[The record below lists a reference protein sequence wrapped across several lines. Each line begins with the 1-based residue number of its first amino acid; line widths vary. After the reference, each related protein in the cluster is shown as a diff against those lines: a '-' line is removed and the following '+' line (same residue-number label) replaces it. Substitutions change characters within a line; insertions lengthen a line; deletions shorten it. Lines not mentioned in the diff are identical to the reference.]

1 MKSSDTNKISFTEI
15 HQALPQIQCGR
26 CDTPGCKEYAE
37 SIVEGAPI
45 NRCIPGGNETLKK
58 LQKITGNIDQTLD
71 HSYGPSIE
79 PQVALIV
86 EDSCIGCAKC
96 IPKCPVDAIIGAP
109 GKLHQIDPDL
119 CTGCE
124 LCIEPCPVD
133 CIIVEKIKS
142 NDAITLRAQS
152 QERYDRKRLR
162 VTSKKKKI
170 SLNSSSN
177 QSVANLYKKLL

>member
-1 MKSSDTNKISFTEI
+1 MVHHSTCMSK
-15 HQALPQIQCGR
+15 
-26 CDTPGCKEYAE
+26 
-37 SIVEGAPI
+37 
-45 NRCIPGGNETLKK
+45 TLKK
-58 LQKITGNIDQTLD
+58 LQRITENYDQTLD
-71 HSYGPSIE
+71 HLYGPLIA
-79 PQVALIV
+79 PQVALIA
-86 EDSCIGCAKC
+86 EDACIGCAKC

-142 NDAITLRAQS
+142 TDAITVRAQS
-152 QERYDRKRLR
+152 QERYDQKRLR

-170 SLNSSSN
+170 SLR
-177 QSVANLYKKLL
+177 NLATT

>member
-1 MKSSDTNKISFTEI
+1 MKSSDTKKISFTEI

-26 CDTPGCKEYAE
+26 CATPGCKEYAD

-45 NRCIPGGNETLKK
+45 NRCIPGGNKTLKK
-58 LQKITGNIDQTLD
+58 LQTITGNHEQTLD
-71 HSYGPSIE
+71 QSYGPSIA
-79 PQVALIV
+79 PQIALII
-86 EDSCIGCAKC
+86 EEACIGCAKC

-133 CIIVEKIKS
+133 CIVVEKIKTK
-142 NDAITLRAQS
+142 DAIILRAQS
-152 QERYDRKRLR
+152 QERYDQKRLR
-162 VTSKKKKI
+162 VTTNKKKI
-170 SLNSSSN
+170 TLNSSSN
-177 QSVANLYKKLL
+177 QLIASFYKKLL

>member
-58 LQKITGNIDQTLD
+58 LQTITGNIDQTLD

-86 EDSCIGCAKC
+86 EDACIGCAKC
-96 IPKCPVDAIIGAP
+96 IPKCPVDALLEHQANYI
-109 GKLHQIDPDL
+109 KLIQISVLAVNYVLSPAL
-119 CTGCE
+119 S
-124 LCIEPCPVD
+124 
-133 CIIVEKIKS
+133 IVLS
-142 NDAITLRAQS
+142 
-152 QERYDRKRLR
+152 
-162 VTSKKKKI
+162 
-170 SLNSSSN
+170 
-177 QSVANLYKKLL
+177 